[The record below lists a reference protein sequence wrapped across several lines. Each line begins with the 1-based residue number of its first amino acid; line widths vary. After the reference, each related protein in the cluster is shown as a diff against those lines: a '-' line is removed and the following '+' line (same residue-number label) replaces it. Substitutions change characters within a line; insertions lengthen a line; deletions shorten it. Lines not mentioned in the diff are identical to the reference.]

1 MKPGTGTGWFRSG
14 WAPLPKTKAKR
25 NLKNDLIW
33 RKNVSSDPIP
43 VSLKLEMLSSCQSNQ
58 MLLWRTI
65 RHLPT
70 KIVLRQQ
77 SLNEFQSSHGKCN
90 FHSQGFL
97 YHWFHLEFEECVE
110 NHFSKLEK
118 LVIHSHF
125 YFPIWNIWI
134 YLYVFKVILS
144 ILYLFFFKID

>member
-1 MKPGTGTGWFRSG
+1 MSLKVGGNLSG
-14 WAPLPKTKAKR
+14 VSIKNEFKKTFFKFKKKS
-25 NLKNDLIW
+25 NYISMLYVCQKC
-33 RKNVSSDPIP
+33 DPIP
-43 VSLKLEMLSSCQSNQ
+43 VSLKLEMLSSCQSSQ

-118 LVIHSHF
+118 LVIHSQF

-134 YLYVFKVILS
+134 YLYVFEVLIFS
-144 ILYLFFFKID
+144 